1 VRVRPAA
8 PPGSRCPG
16 RSTPAR
22 AGGPSLCRRCACTL
36 AELAIQPGGAWQP
49 GASGSAEGVAAAR
62 AAQGTVP
69 ASWAQLRALKSAWL
83 RPGNYQLCGGPPVR
97 ARFALCKELH
107 DACVPQSSLGQV
119 CDLGVPMALQMPP
132 PTATVTMLQ
141 ARGAPSKGLRGAAL
155 GGTASCGVSF
165 VEPWHVGN
173 KG

>member
-1 VRVRPAA
+1 M
-8 PPGSRCPG
+8 
-16 RSTPAR
+16 
-22 AGGPSLCRRCACTL
+22 
-36 AELAIQPGGAWQP
+36 
-49 GASGSAEGVAAAR
+49 
-62 AAQGTVP
+62 P